1 MRLKLKVEKNFKT
14 QGFNRHRFRIPLKY
28 LILYKIYV
36 MLKVGVLG
44 AGHLGKIHLKL
55 LQQSEKYELVGFF
68 DPDIA
73 NGQKVAKKFNYNYF
87 EQLDKLMDA
96 VDVVDIVTPTLSH
109 YNCAIKAITKGKHI
123 FIEKPITNTVEEAE
137 HLRLL
142 VSENNLRGQV
152 GHVER
157 FNPAFRAIQSEI
169 KNPMFIETH
178 RLAEFNPRGTDVPV
192 VLDLM
197 IHDIDIILSTV
208 KSGVVSVQASGVS
221 VISETPDIAN
231 ARIEFENGCVA
242 NLTASRIS
250 LKNMRKSRFF
260 QKDTYI
266 SIDFLEKKT
275 EVVKMKNAPEHP
287 ADYDMILQNAEGVRK
302 QIYFENP
309 EITAK
314 NAILEELETFAD
326 AIESN
331 KKPIVTLRDGTN
343 ALRVARQIIN
353 CF

>member
-1 MRLKLKVEKNFKT
+1 
-14 QGFNRHRFRIPLKY
+14 
-28 LILYKIYV
+28 

-55 LQQSEKYELVGFF
+55 LQQSEKYDLVGFF

-73 NGQKVAKKFNYNYF
+73 NGQRVAKEFNYHHF
-87 EQLDKLMDA
+87 ENLDDLIDA

-123 FIEKPITNTVEEAE
+123 FIEKPITNSVEEAE
-137 HLRLL
+137 QIRLL

-157 FNPAFRAIQSEI
+157 FNPAFKAIKSEI
-169 KNPMFIETH
+169 KSPMFIETH

-197 IHDIDIILSTV
+197 IHDIDIILS
-208 KSGVVSVQASGVS
+208 VVNSPVQNINASGVS

-260 QKDTYI
+260 QKDAYI
-266 SIDFLEKKT
+266 SVDFLEKKV
-275 EVVKMKNAPEHP
+275 EVVKMKDAPKHP
-287 ADYDMILQNAEGVRK
+287 GDFDMILQNAEGIKK

-309 EITAK
+309 EIAPN
-314 NAILEELETFAD
+314 NAILDELETFAE
-326 AIESN
+326 AITTDTT
-331 KKPIVTLRDGTN
+331 PIVTLRDGTN
-343 ALRVARQIIN
+343 ALKVAHQIID
-353 CF
+353 CFKN